1 LKLQPVKTMKLSDS
15 NIINVKD
22 SMINFEK
29 NDKSTN
35 VVEKSPTNPKD
46 KIRKDSGNNYSI
58 LVNGV
63 TVDVESKTIT
73 RRNSITNAASLQTDL
88 KKINK

>member
-1 LKLQPVKTMKLSDS
+1 MKLSDS

-22 SMINFEK
+22 SLINFEK

-35 VVEKSPTNPKD
+35 VVEKLPTNPKD